1 MNRQGPPDMGDSN
14 LPVAQPDLEGFLT
27 DQITKNGMG
36 IVQANG
42 PRYGVDISL
51 KEYMVGLAQ
60 FLNGPTLREAQS
72 SAQALKERPAAT
84 RQYAIRD
91 ALYEQYDI
99 ILVEA
104 NHTLYYKKKNQEP
117 TSGWDDSKI
126 YRIFPDF
133 IQRRE
138 LMRAALTLPTPMRI
152 DAREAKATAETL
164 LDSVGADDES
174 RIRQYVDNAVVQIT
188 NNLFWDGHI
197 GELTDKPTHEAY
209 RRLFD
214 TTNGGGDTV
223 KWTPEQE
230 ADWNS
235 EANEAILK
243 GYYNRSLDILKQYN
257 GKFPQNEDHKHEK
270 GGAPWMEEFLPYI
283 RAWADDNYDTYMDLL
298 RAIASCFLKNKIR
311 GAYFL
316 IGAGANGKS
325 AFNDLLRTLFGKN
338 NCARLPLEQLN
349 NSHKNM
355 TLASCIVNL
364 PDEQKDIAMEHQE
377 TFKSM
382 TAHQDIELDVYYAQT
397 PQPVACDFMCFFPMN
412 HMPKWGDS
420 GSKACLD
427 RCWPIFFKRDFSK
440 LGTQVKN
447 FQQSTYTPENMKLLV
462 PVVLA
467 LAAYHSEHPLERSPT
482 MEVNRGMVEMET
494 SSATT
499 YRNKVFT
506 YFDAFKNIKW
516 LYQDYMAWCDDNGI
530 PYQKLSEFKTFIL
543 TSTREEWVYIPAINK
558 TEKCLV
564 TARWSKKKSH
574 VLHPDNIM
582 DARGI
587 KMRDLYIME
596 KDDEQMRSAVTIKEA
611 LVGVEEVEGD
621 PDQLP
626 PEKPKSSAQ
635 WLKEYNEKGEE

>member
-1 MNRQGPPDMGDSN
+1 MSDTN
-14 LPVAQPDLEGFLT
+14 LPQPDLEGFL
-27 DQITKNGMG
+27 KSG
-36 IVQANG
+36 IVDGALRMVQSTG
-42 PRYGVDISL
+42 EKDYGVAIPL
-51 KEYMVGLAQ
+51 KEYKTGLAQ
-60 FLNGPTLREAQS
+60 FLNGPSLKDS
-72 SAQALKERPAAT
+72 QAKVAIKEKPSAT

-104 NHTLYYKKKNQEP
+104 THTLYYKSKQK
-117 TSGWDDSKI
+117 TTGWDDSRI

-133 IQRRE
+133 VQRRE
-138 LMRAALTLPTPMRI
+138 LIKAALTLNTPIRI
-152 DAREAKATAETL
+152 DAREARATAETL

-174 RIRQYVDNAVVQIT
+174 RIKQHVDNAVIQIT
-188 NNLFWDGHI
+188 NNLFWDGHV
-197 GELTDKPTHEAY
+197 GKLTDKPTHEAY

-214 TTNGGGDTV
+214 TTSSGGDTV
-223 KWTPEQE
+223 KWTLEQE
-230 ADWNS
+230 AEWNS
-235 EANEAILK
+235 KTNEAVLK
-243 GYYNRSLDILKQYN
+243 GYYNRSLAILKQYN
-257 GKFPQNEDHKHEK
+257 GKFPQNDDHKYEK

-283 RAWADDNYDTYMDLL
+283 MDWADGDYDTYMDLL

-325 AFNDLLRTLFGKN
+325 AFNDLLRTLFGRN
-338 NCARLPLEQLN
+338 NCARLSLEQLN

-355 TLASCIVNL
+355 ALASCIVNL

-377 TFKSM
+377 IFKSM
-382 TAHQDIELDVYYAQT
+382 TAHQDIELDVFYAQA
-397 PQPVACDFMCFFPMN
+397 PQPVVCDFMCFFPMN
-412 HMPKWGDS
+412 HMPKWGGS

-447 FQQSTYTPENMKLLV
+447 FQQDTYTPENMKMLV

-467 LAAYHSEHPLERSPT
+467 LATYHSEHPLERSPT
-482 MEVNRGMVEMET
+482 MEVNRGVVEMET

-499 YRNKVFT
+499 YRNKAFSL
-506 YFDAFKNIKW
+506 FNAFKNIKW
-516 LYQDYMAWCDDNGI
+516 LYQDYMAWCDDNEI
-530 PYQKLSEFKTFIL
+530 PYQKLGEFKTFIL

-564 TARWSKKKSH
+564 TAGWSKEKSC
-574 VLHPDNIM
+574 VFHPDSVM

-587 KMRDLYIME
+587 RMRDLYAMDKE
-596 KDDEQMRSAVTIKEA
+596 DEQMRSAVTIKEA
-611 LVGVEEVEGD
+611 ILDVKEVKGE

-626 PEKPKSSAQ
+626 PEKSKSSEQ
-635 WLKEYNEKGEE
+635 LVKGYRQRRASGSS

>member
-1 MNRQGPPDMGDSN
+1 MSATN
-14 LPVAQPDLEGFLT
+14 LPAPQPDPAGFLADT
-27 DQITKNGMG
+27 TTKVFLQGLAAQAEKYG
-36 IVQANG
+36 IPIQLREFQTSLSELTNG
-42 PRYGVDISL
+42 PIL
-51 KEYMVGLAQ
+51 KE
-60 FLNGPTLREAQS
+60 T
-72 SAQALKERPAAT
+72 QARTMAIKEKPSAT

-104 NHTLYYKKKNQEP
+104 THTLYYKRRQQEE
-117 TSGWDDSKI
+117 TTGWDDSRI

-133 IQRRE
+133 VQRRE
-138 LMRAALTLPTPMRI
+138 LIKAALTLNTPIRI
-152 DAREAKATAETL
+152 DAREARATAETM

-174 RIRQYVDNAVVQIT
+174 RIKQYVDNAVVQIT
-188 NNLFWDGHI
+188 NNLFWDGHV
-197 GELTDKPTHEAY
+197 GKLTDKPSHEAY

-214 TTNGGGDTV
+214 TTSGGGDTV

-230 ADWNS
+230 AEWNS
-235 EANEAILK
+235 EENEAILR
-243 GYYNRSLDILKQYN
+243 GYYERSLSILNQYN
-257 GKFPQNEDHKHEK
+257 GKFPQNDDHKHEK
-270 GGAPWMEEFLPYI
+270 GGAPWMKEFLPYI
-283 RAWADDNYDTYMDLL
+283 MDWADDDYDTYMDLL
-298 RAIASCFLKNKIR
+298 RAIASCFLKTKIR

-338 NCARLPLEQLN
+338 NCARLSLEQLN

-377 TFKSM
+377 LFKSM
-382 TAHQDIELDVYYAQT
+382 TAHQDIELDVFYAQA

-447 FQQSTYTPENMKLLV
+447 FQQNTYTPENMKILV

-482 MEVNRGMVEMET
+482 MEANRGMVEMET

-499 YRNKVFT
+499 YRNKVFSL
-506 YFDAFKNIKW
+506 FNAFKNIKW

-564 TARWSKKKSH
+564 TAAWSKGESYA
-574 VLHPDNIM
+574 LHPDNVM

-587 KMRDLYIME
+587 RMRDLYAMDRE
-596 KDDEQMRSAVTIKEA
+596 DEQMRSAVTIKEA
-611 LVGVEEVEGD
+611 LMGTPKVFGGD

-626 PEKPKSSAQ
+626 PEKPKSSTQ
-635 WLKEYNEKGEE
+635 WLKERGENNEA